1 MEKKK
6 NTTSFTTVVLHEEY
20 IAKGTRFSLK
30 VLKFFFSNLCPKPYQ
45 PLKPAVLKD
54 SDIKNTLHVV
64 HQHMLGAIY

>member
-6 NTTSFTTVVLHEEY
+6 TTTSFTTVVLHKEY
-20 IAKGTRFSLK
+20 IAKGTRFSSK

-45 PLKPAVLKD
+45 PLKPAVLKG

-64 HQHMLGAIY
+64 HPHMLGAIY